1 MEKVWYVSK
10 TLWLNIIAV
19 AAIVLQGQFGYTI
32 SPEIQVAI
40 LALINII
47 LRAITKQEIVW
58 GRKKQHNSRSADKS
72 ETNS

>member
-1 MEKVWYVSK
+1 MEKVWYSSK

-19 AAIVLQGQFGYTI
+19 VVIILQGQFGYTL

-40 LALINII
+40 LALINIA

-58 GRKKQHNSRSADKS
+58 GRKK
-72 ETNS
+72 T